1 MKLARWT
8 FRTAGIF
15 GLIVMVPILFA
26 EKLIEQIMPP
36 AVAHAE
42 FFYGFVILNI
52 CWQILYL
59 FVAKDPFRFR
69 PMMIPAFLVKAS
81 APAALLWLYLQGR
94 ISSQWITTAI
104 MDGVFAMLFLASYL
118 LLKKEPDYQVQPAT

>member
-15 GLIVMVPILFA
+15 GLIVMVPLLFA
-26 EKLIEQIMPP
+26 EKLIVQIMPP
-36 AVAHAE
+36 VVNHPE

-59 FVAKDPFRFR
+59 FLSKDPVRFR
-69 PMMIPAFLVKAS
+69 PIMIPSFFAKAS
-81 APAALLWLYLQGR
+81 GPVALMWLYFQGR
-94 ISSQWITTAI
+94 ISRQWITTTI
-104 MDGVFAMLFLASYL
+104 LDGVFAILFLISFWLTGQETSSA
-118 LLKKEPDYQVQPAT
+118 

>member
-8 FRTAGIF
+8 FRLAGIF

-36 AVAHAE
+36 AVSHPE

-59 FVAKDPFRFR
+59 FLSKDPIRYR
-69 PMMIPAFLVKAS
+69 PMMIPAFFAKAS
-81 APAALLWLYLQGR
+81 GPAALMWLYLQGR
-94 ISSQWITTAI
+94 ISSQWITTI
-104 MDGVFAMLFLASYL
+104 ILDGVFAGLFLVSFWL
-118 LLKKEPDYQVQPAT
+118 TRQKSVSTR